1 MKIGLSDSNEITSF
15 LSILIVSLARKSYL
29 FLDVLV
35 SNHSFTNV
43 TIFDRNHEAISF
55 ASSDIIGL
63 CVEIVGCTSAAETW
77 FPKAVPATKML
88 KATTLNFKQ
97 LLFLALQIN
106 FTIQCFN
113 DIKY

>member
-1 MKIGLSDSNEITSF
+1 
-15 LSILIVSLARKSYL
+15 L

-35 SNHSFTNV
+35 SSQSFTKL
-43 TIFDRNHEAISF
+43 TIFDRNHEAISL
-55 ASSDIIGL
+55 ASSDRIGL

-97 LLFLALQIN
+97 LFVLALQFFIA
-106 FTIQCFN
+106 I
-113 DIKY
+113 